1 MAGQLHEPKAVT
13 WVTFGQL
20 ILKLILQLLDSLR
33 LKETDEIGKQETCI
47 YCIYIC
53 LIGKS

>member
-13 WVTFGQL
+13 WVT
-20 ILKLILQLLDSLR
+20 LILQLLDSLR

-47 YCIYIC
+47 DCIYIS